1 VHANIALSL
10 NPMLMPFSRR
20 WRHGVL
26 LVLFTFAW
34 FSNLQ
39 FAHLV
44 KPDEGRYA
52 EIPREMAATG
62 DWLTPR
68 LNNIKYFEKPALQY
82 WATAAAFKVFGEHEW
97 TARLWP
103 AVLGYLGVLLAFFA
117 GRRVFGEQAGLYS
130 ALILGSSFLWV
141 FIGHI
146 ATLDM
151 GLSFFMMVALAGF
164 LVAQTH
170 SCACTARTAMLSA
183 WSAMALAVLSKGLV
197 GIILPGAVLVVYSLV
212 QRDFSL
218 WRRLHIAAGLALFLL
233 ISAPWFIA
241 VSLANPEFAQ
251 FFFIHEHF
259 ARFLTKVHGRFHP
272 WYTFIPILALGL
284 MPWLLSFTP
293 AMLQGWRAHAVEK
306 TFQPRRFLW
315 LWAVVIFLFFSV
327 SDSKLPPYILP
338 IFPALAWL
346 MGDYLTRISVRALRW
361 QLLVTFLL
369 GVIVTAGIVIKYG
382 DFPDAVTPAPLYAAY
397 APWLIAAAGIWLAG
411 VMLAIGFC
419 QRQRVEAAV
428 ISVAVVGLIST
439 QLILAGHDALSP
451 SSSSYDFAQQLKP
464 QLTSKTP
471 FYCLQMYDQTLPFYL
486 QRTCTLVAIQ
496 DEMAFGL
503 EQEPKKWIP
512 TEAEFLANRAQLRGA
527 VVLMPPEKY
536 DQLIAQH
543 VPLKLLVRDTRRV
556 AASLE

>member
-1 VHANIALSL
+1 MSL
-10 NPMLMPFSRR
+10 SRR
-20 WRHGVL
+20 WRYGVL
-26 LVLFTFAW
+26 LILFTLAW

-39 FAHLV
+39 YAHLV

-82 WATAAAFKVFGEHEW
+82 WATAAAFKMFGEHEW

-103 AVLGYLGVLLAFFA
+103 ALCGYLGVLLAFFA
-117 GRRVFGEQAGLYS
+117 GRRLFGAQAGLYS
-130 ALILGSSFLWV
+130 ALVLGSSFLWV

-146 ATLDM
+146 NTLDM
-151 GLSFFMMVALAGF
+151 GLSFFMMVTLAGF
-164 LVAQTH
+164 LIGQSSA
-170 SCACTARTAMLSA
+170 SARTTRNAMLVA
-183 WSAMALAVLSKGLV
+183 WAAMALAVLSKGLI
-197 GIILPGAVLVVYSLV
+197 GIVLPGAVLVTYSLI
-212 QRDFSL
+212 QRDFTL
-218 WRRLHIAAGLALFLL
+218 WRRLHILAGLALFLL

-241 VSLANPEFAQ
+241 VSMANPEFAQ

-284 MPWLLSFTP
+284 MPWLLSFSP
-293 AMLQGWRAHAVEK
+293 AMLHGWRTHAPAK
-306 TFQPRRFLW
+306 AFQPRRFLW

-346 MGDYLTRISVRALRW
+346 IGDYLTRVSARTLRW
-361 QLLVTFLL
+361 QLLFTFLL
-369 GVIVTAGIVIKYG
+369 GALVTAGVAMKYA
-382 DFPDAVTPAPLYAAY
+382 DFPDPVTPAPLYAAY
-397 APWLIAAAGIWLAG
+397 APWLIAAAVIWLAG
-411 VMLAIGFC
+411 VLAAIGFC
-419 QRQRVEAAV
+419 QRQRIEAAV
-428 ISVAVVGLIST
+428 ISVAAVGLIST

-464 QLTSKTP
+464 QLKADTL

-486 QRTCTLVAIQ
+486 ERTCTLVAHQ

-503 EQEPKKWIP
+503 EQEPHKWIP
-512 TEAEFLANRAQLRGA
+512 TEAEFLAQRAQLRGA
-527 VVLMPPEKY
+527 VVLMPPDKY
-536 DQLIAQH
+536 DQLVAQH

>member
-1 VHANIALSL
+1 
-10 NPMLMPFSRR
+10 MLMSLSRR
-20 WRHGVL
+20 WRYGVL
-26 LVLFTFAW
+26 LFLFTFAW

-39 FAHLV
+39 YAHLV

-82 WATAAAFKVFGEHEW
+82 WATAAAFKMFGEHEW

-103 AVLGYLGVLLAFFA
+103 ALCGYLGVLLAFFA
-117 GRRVFGEQAGLYS
+117 GRRLFGAQAGLYS
-130 ALILGSSFLWV
+130 ALVLGSSFLWV

-146 ATLDM
+146 NTLDM
-151 GLSFFMMVALAGF
+151 GLSFFMMVTLTGF
-164 LVAQTH
+164 LIAQT
-170 SCACTARTAMLSA
+170 STSARTTRNAMLVA
-183 WSAMALAVLSKGLV
+183 WAAMALAVLSKGLI
-197 GIILPGAVLVVYSLV
+197 GIVLPGAVLVMYSLI
-212 QRDFSL
+212 QRDFAL
-218 WRRLHIAAGLALFLL
+218 WRRLHILAGLALFLL

-241 VSLANPEFAQ
+241 VSMANPEFAQ

-284 MPWLLSFTP
+284 MPWLLSFSP
-293 AMLQGWRAHAVEK
+293 AMLHGWRTHAPAQA
-306 TFQPRRFLW
+306 FQPRRFLW
-315 LWAVVIFLFFSV
+315 LWAVIIFLFFSV

-346 MGDYLTRISVRALRW
+346 IGDYLTRVSARTLRW
-361 QLLVTFLL
+361 QLLFTFLL
-369 GVIVTAGIVIKYG
+369 GALVTAGVVIKYS
-382 DFPDAVTPAPLYAAY
+382 DFPDPVTPAPLYAAY
-397 APWLIAAAGIWLAG
+397 APWLIAAAVIWLAG
-411 VMLAIGFC
+411 VAAAIGFC
-419 QRQRVEAAV
+419 QRQRIEAAV
-428 ISVAVVGLIST
+428 ISVAAVGLIST

-464 QLTSKTP
+464 QLKADTP

-486 QRTCTLVAIQ
+486 ERTCTLVAHQ

-503 EQEPKKWIP
+503 EQEPHKWIP
-512 TEAEFLANRAQLRGA
+512 TEAEFLAQRAQLRGA
-527 VVLMPPEKY
+527 VVLMPPDKY
-536 DQLIAQH
+536 DQLLAQH

>member
-1 VHANIALSL
+1 
-10 NPMLMPFSRR
+10 MLMSFFRR
-20 WRHGVL
+20 WRYGVL
-26 LVLFTFAW
+26 LVLFTLAW

-39 FAHLV
+39 YAHLV

-103 AVLGYLGVLLAFFA
+103 ALCGYLGVLLAFFA
-117 GRRVFGEQAGLYS
+117 GRRLFGAQAGLYS
-130 ALILGSSFLWV
+130 ALVLGSSFLWV

-146 ATLDM
+146 NTLDM
-151 GLSFFMMVALAGF
+151 GLSFFMMITLAGF
-164 LVAQTH
+164 LIAQT
-170 SCACTARTAMLSA
+170 SNAARTTRTAMLSA
-183 WSAMALAVLSKGLV
+183 WAAMALAVLSKGLI
-197 GIILPGAVLVVYSLV
+197 GIVLPGAVLVVYSLV
-212 QRDFSL
+212 QRDFAL

-284 MPWLLSFTP
+284 MPWLLNFTP
-293 AMLQGWRAHAVEK
+293 AMLQGWRAQAPAK
-306 TFQPRRFLW
+306 AFQPRRFLW

-346 MGDYLTRISVRALRW
+346 IGDYLTRVSARTLRW
-361 QLLVTFLL
+361 QLLFTFVL
-369 GVIVTAGIVIKYG
+369 GAVVTAGVVIKYG
-382 DFPDAVTPAPLYAAY
+382 DFPDPVTPAPLYAAY
-397 APWLIAAAGIWLAG
+397 APWLVAAAAIWLAG
-411 VMLAIGFC
+411 ILLAIGFC
-419 QRQRVEAAV
+419 QRQRIEAAV

-464 QLTSKTP
+464 QLTAETP

-486 QRTCTLVAIQ
+486 QRTCILVAHQ

-503 EQEPKKWIP
+503 EQEPHKWIP
-512 TEAEFLANRAQLRGA
+512 TEAEFLAKRAQLHGA
-527 VVLMPPEKY
+527 VVLMPPDKY
-536 DQLIAQH
+536 DQLVAQH
-543 VPLKLLVRDTRRV
+543 VPMKLLVRDTRRV